1 MADPHERVVLA
12 EVGEERDWSRG
23 HAANLTPRSELRD
36 LNADDARPVVGPSVR
51 GVSEVRKVEIDPGWL
66 IFGALDRID
75 FQDAFAIDVD
85 PSLPSDPKWWADQ
98 MLANPPKSVAALMAT
113 RNLAMKPFGLKTGE
127 LDESGENEVFKPLAQ
142 NESELLVGTD
152 DRHLNFRGNL
162 VTESSPGK
170 LTLTIGT
177 VVKFN
182 NRFGRAYFV
191 PVRPMHAYVIVPMML
206 RHLERTT
213 RP

>member
-1 MADPHERVVLA
+1 M
-12 EVGEERDWSRG
+12 
-23 HAANLTPRSELRD
+23 
-36 LNADDARPVVGPSVR
+36 
-51 GVSEVRKVEIDPGWL
+51 RKVEIDPGWL